1 MQSAMMVICAVVRP
15 SRGPR
20 SAPPT
25 LSGSLARQRLSAKP
39 SRASQLSWP
48 STFSEPVRRSTC
60 ALGGGAPLLVVT
72 VAPSTLSE
80 SRSSLTAIAATSR
93 DATISAR
100 VYSEGSIRRDY
111 GLLLRVTD
119 DWDDSFRYQP
129 RAGYRCTINTGRD
142 GKADS
147 TLSVEVLR
155 EDGSRSTLVYAPAFT
170 LEPGTWYAVSG
181 SAIGNHIQCRIFGA
195 TGLLGSAGAFDD
207 TYGDGYFA
215 TWNYKDDSGPHW
227 WGDLRINDVPPP
239 AARRLRGS
247 R

>member
-1 MQSAMMVICAVVRP
+1 M
-15 SRGPR
+15 R
-20 SAPPT
+20 SGDDRFSSSYATAAPKT
-25 LSGSLARQRLSAKP
+25 
-39 SRASQLSWP
+39 
-48 STFSEPVRRSTC
+48 
-60 ALGGGAPLLVVT
+60 
-72 VAPSTLSE
+72 
-80 SRSSLTAIAATSR
+80 

-119 DWDDSFRYQP
+119 DWADSFRYQP
-129 RAGYRCTINTGRD
+129 RAGYRCTVITGRD

-155 EDGSRSTLVYAPAFT
+155 ED
-170 LEPGTWYAVSG
+170 GTWYAVSG

-239 AARRLRGS
+239 AAR
-247 R
+247 

>member
-1 MQSAMMVICAVVRP
+1 MRSGDDRFSSAYATA
-15 SRGPR
+15 
-20 SAPPT
+20 APKT
-25 LSGSLARQRLSAKP
+25 
-39 SRASQLSWP
+39 
-48 STFSEPVRRSTC
+48 
-60 ALGGGAPLLVVT
+60 
-72 VAPSTLSE
+72 
-80 SRSSLTAIAATSR
+80 

-100 VYSEGSIRRDY
+100 VMSEGSIRRDY

-155 EDGSRSTLVYAPAFT
+155 EDGSRSTIAGLNAPAFT

-181 SAIGNHIQCRIFGA
+181 SAIGNHIQCRIFGP
-195 TGLLGSAGAFDD
+195 TGLLGGAGAFDD

>member
-1 MQSAMMVICAVVRP
+1 MPTAKPTAAGALSLCARDDGSKMAVV
-15 SRGPR
+15 
-20 SAPPT
+20 
-25 LSGSLARQRLSAKP
+25 SGSLTFGAARDDDDEEGCLMRSGDDRFSSAY
-39 SRASQLSWP
+39 A
-48 STFSEPVRRSTC
+48 T
-60 ALGGGAPLLVVT
+60 AAPKT
-72 VAPSTLSE
+72 
-80 SRSSLTAIAATSR
+80 

-100 VYSEGSIRRDY
+100 IMSEGSIRRDY

-129 RAGYRCTINTGRD
+129 RAGYRCTVNTGRD

-147 TLSVEVLR
+147 TISVEVLR
-155 EDGSRSTLVYAPAFT
+155 EDGSRSTIAGLNAPAFT

-195 TGLLGSAGAFDD
+195 NGLLGGAGAFDD